1 MTSPLRREIVEQY
14 GNVLP
19 SGGSNMSRAKF
30 GVLVIVCAALCA
42 ASVLPLVSPAARA
55 QTSLAKDP
63 KLIEDLVYANRI
75 LYQQAVLDGFGH
87 VSARS
92 DKDPSHFLMSRSMAP
107 GLVTSNDIMEFD
119 KDGEPVDARGRNA
132 YTERYIHAAI
142 YRVRPDVKAV
152 VHSHSP
158 DIIPFSVTGTILR
171 PLYHVSAFLR
181 LGAPIFDTQEGFG
194 DTDMLIRDN
203 KLGDALAKALG
214 NSGIALIRG
223 HGFVAVADSTP
234 IVVYRAIYTQTNA
247 RVQAEGM
254 KLGTIKYLTPGEAVK
269 AQAIVEATVGRPWEL
284 WKSQVGKIE

>member
-1 MTSPLRREIVEQY
+1 VFIEKY
-14 GNVLP
+14 GNAWP
-19 SGGSNMSRAKF
+19 SGGSNMSGLRI
-30 GVLVIVCAALCA
+30 GVIVAVCAALCA
-42 ASVLPLVSPAARA
+42 VIVLPSARPAPQGPA
-55 QTSLAKDP
+55 SLANDP

-119 KDGEPVDARGRNA
+119 RDGEPVDARGRNG
-132 YTERYIHAAI
+132 YVERYIHAAI
-142 YRVRPDVKAV
+142 YRVRPDVKAI

-158 DIIPFSVTGTILR
+158 DIIPYSVTGTILR
-171 PLYHVSAFLR
+171 PVYHVSAFLR
-181 LGAPIFDTQEGFG
+181 LGAPIFDTHEGFG

-203 KLGDALAKALG
+203 KLGDGLAKVLG
-214 NSGIALIRG
+214 NSGVALIRG

-247 RVQAEGM
+247 RVQTEAM